1 MYIGGLNRGLKNLFS
16 ATSLFVSI
24 PSTLKIHAWIATLQS
39 GNLHFSIQLVWIFIF
54 LTGILLGGITGMV
67 LGMAG
72 FDVLYH
78 DTYYVVGH
86 FHLVLSMGGFA
97 VIFAVFFHY

>member
-1 MYIGGLNRGLKNLFS
+1 
-16 ATSLFVSI
+16 
-24 PSTLKIHAWIATLQS
+24 
-39 GNLHFSIQLVWIFIF
+39 
-54 LTGILLGGITGMV
+54 MV

-97 VIFAVFFHY
+97 VIFAVFFSLLILFFSSRL